1 MHHQDPDLYELIAS
15 RSLDDTLHIAA
26 TIAALD
32 ALRCEIVDLNAEL
45 DAAIAADARDTVGPV
60 TMAVAA

>member
-32 ALRCEIVDLNAEL
+32 ALRCEIVDLHAEL
-45 DAAIAADARDTVGPV
+45 DAAIEADRRDTVGPV